1 MTEEQMKKIIA
12 NAVEAALVDVHK
24 KLDDL
29 EALQR
34 GLGVRIENLREGIS
48 EEDSDTFFAV
58 QRLAEQ
64 IEDTERWRDLEAGRA
79 ELRQARL
86 LGKVAS

>member
-1 MTEEQMKKIIA
+1 MTKIIT

-24 KLDDL
+24 KLDELDARFDEIASTL
-29 EALQR
+29 DNIDTTDERDVTGALDYLSELIESDQR
-34 GLGVRIENLREGIS
+34 R
-48 EEDSDTFFAV
+48 
-58 QRLAEQ
+58 
-64 IEDTERWRDLEAGRA
+64 RDLEAGRA

>member
-1 MTEEQMKKIIA
+1 MTKIIT

-29 EALQR
+29 GALHR

-86 LGKVAS
+86 LGKVS

>member
-1 MTEEQMKKIIA
+1 MTEEQITKIIA

-29 EALQR
+29 GALHR

-48 EEDSDTFFAV
+48 EEDSNALVAV
-58 QRLAEQ
+58 QALAGQ

-86 LGKVAS
+86 LGKVS

>member
-1 MTEEQMKKIIA
+1 MKKIIA

>member
-1 MTEEQMKKIIA
+1 MTKIIK

-48 EEDSDTFFAV
+48 EEDSDTFVAV

-86 LGKVAS
+86 LGKVS

>member
-1 MTEEQMKKIIA
+1 MTKIIK

-86 LGKVAS
+86 LGKVS

>member
-1 MTEEQMKKIIA
+1 MTKIIT

-48 EEDSDTFFAV
+48 EEDSDTFSAV
-58 QRLAEQ
+58 QWLSDQ
-64 IEDTERWRDLEAGRA
+64 IEETERRRDLEAGRA

-86 LGKVAS
+86 LGKVS